1 MKKTLAAAALLA
13 LSMPAAAQWS
23 MSGWYAGFGAG
34 QVRTDDEL
42 VTNRESTITGAV
54 ANTLNTRFDDKDSSW
69 KAFLGY
75 RVTDWLAVELNYAS
89 LGEHSTDTRFIGGD
103 PPSDA
108 QVIITREVKGYG
120 IDAVLSA
127 PLTPRFAVF
136 GRVGAFRA
144 DLDAT
149 AQLGGN
155 VEFTGGNGER
165 FRSTSQSETITRFGA
180 GLDFGIATN
189 LAARLEWERYSK
201 VGKKFE
207 VGSSGTTGEADMDN
221 VSLSLV
227 YRFR

>member
-1 MKKTLAAAALLA
+1 MKKTIAAAALFA
-13 LSMPAAAQWS
+13 LSLPAAAQWS
-23 MSGWYAGFGAG
+23 MSGWYAGVGAG
-34 QVRTDDEL
+34 QVRTDEEL
-42 VTNRESTITGAV
+42 VKNRESTITGVV
-54 ANTLNTRFDDKDSSW
+54 ANLRTSFDDKDSSW

-75 RVTDWLAVELNYAS
+75 RVTDWLAIEVNYAS
-89 LGEHSTDTRFIGGD
+89 LGEHSTNTQFIGGD
-103 PPSDA
+103 PPGDA
-108 QVIITREVKGYG
+108 QVIITREVQGYG

-127 PLTPRFAVF
+127 PLSPRFSVF

-155 VEFTGGNGER
+155 VEFTGGQGET
-165 FRSTSQSETITRFGA
+165 FRATSQNETITRYGA
-180 GLDFGIATN
+180 GMDFGISPN

-201 VGKKFE
+201 VGKKFS

-221 VSLSLV
+221 VSLSVV